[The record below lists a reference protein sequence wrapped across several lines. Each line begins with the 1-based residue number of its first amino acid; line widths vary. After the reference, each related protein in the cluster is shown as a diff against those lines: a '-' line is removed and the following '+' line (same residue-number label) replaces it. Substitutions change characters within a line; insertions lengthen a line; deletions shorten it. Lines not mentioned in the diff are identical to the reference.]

1 MSCSPRT
8 TTTVPGAPAKAD
20 WKRAADGIGL
30 CVCATFLLLTTTGV
44 LPWSFWMDAISLWPL
59 LILSAGIQITFEKTR
74 VPWMVLL
81 GPAVVLAGLV
91 WVATGPNPDLSSGN
105 WKSEGPLPRPEG
117 AKHVKLE
124 LDLLGTRVAVEARDV
139 EAGALADARSIE
151 RSEKAELQV
160 DRQDDVARLR
170 LNTGKTGGVTFVP
183 GHKQRFD
190 LGVPR
195 DLPVTLRLKGA
206 MSRTSLDL
214 VDGRLEGGS
223 IDGAFLATQLVLP
236 PVEETVKLVQRGA
249 FCALRIN
256 VPEGTPVSVRGNRF
270 PFNIVKRDIKG
281 APGRAGYE
289 VQLEGVFSAIAL
301 ETRRDHKP
309 AETPASEAT
318 PASPASPAA
327 PAGRPKPEAEPHK
340 PSATPTPTASP
351 APDRG

>member
-1 MSCSPRT
+1 MSCSR
-8 TTTVPGAPAKAD
+8 TTTVPGAPPKVE

-30 CVCATFLLLTTTGV
+30 CIWATFLLLTTTGV

-59 LILSAGIQITFEKTR
+59 LIMSAGIQLTFEKTR
-74 VPWMVLL
+74 VPWLVLL

-91 WVATGPNPDLSSGN
+91 WVATGPNPDMSSGN

-117 AKHVKLE
+117 AMHVRLDLE
-124 LDLLGTRVAVEARDV
+124 LLATRVAVEARDV
-139 EAGALADARSIE
+139 ETGALADARSIE
-151 RSEKAELQV
+151 RGEKTQLQV

-170 LNTGKTGGVTFVP
+170 LDTGKSGGVAFVP

-195 DLPVTLRLKGA
+195 DLPVSLRLKGA

-214 VDGRLEGGS
+214 GDGRFEGGS
-223 IDGAFLATQLVLP
+223 VDGAFLATQLTLP
-236 PVEETVKLVQRGA
+236 PVEQTVKIVLKGA

-256 VPEGTPVSVRGNRF
+256 VPEGTPVNVRGNRF

-289 VQLEGVFSAIAL
+289 IQLESVFSAVAL
-301 ETRRDHKP
+301 EVRRAPKP
-309 AETPASEAT
+309 TEA
-318 PASPASPAA
+318 PAA
-327 PAGRPKPEAEPHK
+327 PEAPASAAPAQRPKPEAEPVK
-340 PSATPTPTASP
+340 ASP

>member
-8 TTTVPGAPAKAD
+8 TTVPGAPPKVE

-30 CVCATFLLLTTTGV
+30 CVWATFLLLTTTGV

-59 LILSAGIQITFEKTR
+59 LIMSAGIQITFEKTR
-74 VPWMVLL
+74 TPWLVLL

-117 AKHVKLE
+117 AKHVKLDLE
-124 LDLLGTRVAVEARDV
+124 LLGTRLAVEARDV

-151 RSEKAELQV
+151 RSEKTQLQV

-170 LNTGKTGGVTFVP
+170 LDTGKSGVPFVP

-206 MSRTSLDL
+206 MSRTNLDL
-214 VDGRLEGGS
+214 GDGLLEGGS
-223 IDGAFLATQLVLP
+223 IEGAFLATQLVLP
-236 PVEETVKLVQRGA
+236 PVEQTVKIVQKGA

-256 VPEGTPVSVRGNRF
+256 VPDGTPVNVRGNRF

-289 VQLEGVFSAIAL
+289 IQLEGVFSAIAL
-301 ETRRDHKP
+301 EVRRAPKP
-309 AETPASEAT
+309 AEMPAPPEAPAS
-318 PASPASPAA
+318 AA
-327 PAGRPKPEAEPHK
+327 PAERPKPEAEPK
-340 PSATPTPTASP
+340 KTAPSASPTPASP